1 MKRYLYIVLMAV
13 FAFVW
18 CSCEDY
24 ETYAEMKEK
33 ERAYIDDFIR
43 DQKIQVIDMETFK
56 AQGDSTSVEK
66 NEFVL
71 FKDKGIYMQ
80 IVRKGEGQMME
91 DGDRGVFMA
100 RYIECNIE
108 SGDTISGNLFAD
120 QPDFFTCKRN
130 GDSFS
135 ASFTQG
141 YMLLTYGSSAVP
153 SGWLIPLSY
162 VTPGRP
168 NDKAA
173 KVRLILPH
181 SESTSIAA
189 QYVYPTYYEITYIPE
204 SNT

>member
-1 MKRYLYIVLMAV
+1 MKRYFFITIIAM
-13 FAFVW
+13 FAALW
-18 CSCEDY
+18 CSCEDV

-33 ERAYIDDFIR
+33 ERAHINDFIR
-43 DQKIQVIDMETFK
+43 EQGIKVIDVETFT

-80 IVRKGEGQMME
+80 IVRKGQGRMME

-100 RYIECNIE
+100 RYLEYNIE
-108 SGDTISGNLFAD
+108 TGDTISGNLYAS
-120 QPDFFTCKRN
+120 PDYFTCKRN

-141 YMLLTYGSSAVP
+141 YMMTTYNSSAVP
-153 SGWLIPLSY
+153 TGWLVPFSY
-162 VTPGRP
+162 ITPGRP
-168 NDKAA
+168 NNNAA

-181 SESTSIAA
+181 GESTSLAA
-189 QYVYPTYYEITYIPE
+189 QYVYPTYYEITYEPDPYF
-204 SNT
+204 